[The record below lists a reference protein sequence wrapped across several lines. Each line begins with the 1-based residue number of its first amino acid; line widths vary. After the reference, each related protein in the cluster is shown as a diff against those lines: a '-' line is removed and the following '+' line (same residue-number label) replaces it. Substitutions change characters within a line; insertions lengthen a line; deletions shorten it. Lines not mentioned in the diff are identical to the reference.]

1 MKSVRIKKI
10 DLPLFEKKVNLF
22 DGESKKSVLSAS
34 KISPVNFNGCIPK
47 RLYSLFD
54 RTYCYAEDGTIYQMV
69 ENEFFQIMEKSFSSE
84 PNILSMRN
92 RAEETLLI
100 CDNEKGYFLND
111 EENSLKATYSK
122 VYCHAFGKIISAKGR
137 KLIVEHSFNLV
148 SDQYEFKKEFCFTTE
163 ADEGDIVGICQYGE
177 DILLVCKHKI
187 ITLNLVKNA
196 FGAQVERVNTPHIN
210 ALENSFNLCGE
221 NAIFISGNEI
231 AVYNN
236 GNLSFYPFSSK
247 VNELSIFGDCKEID
261 GKFYLI
267 PFTVDGEKSMLCF
280 SLDTRTFFEMKGE
293 FSALSKNGGLFYK
306 DDNLYKISQVAT
318 SGKLDFDYLGA
329 KTLYKIEIKCEGR
342 ARLIIDGDFSKK
354 QFDLKAGLNQIC
366 CNLTSSEFGFSF
378 DNASSDF
385 CILESKV
392 TYTKI

>member
-1 MKSVRIKKI
+1 MKSVKIKRVK
-10 DLPLFEKKVNLF
+10 LPLYEKIVNLY
-22 DGESKKSVLSAS
+22 DGDKKSVLNAS
-34 KISPVNFNGCIPK
+34 KIPPVNFNECVPK

-54 RTYCYAEDGTIYQMV
+54 RTYCYAEDGTIYQMAD
-69 ENEFFQIMEKSFSSE
+69 NEFFQIMENAYSRE

-92 RAEETLLI
+92 RADETLFI
-100 CDNEKGYFLND
+100 YDGEKGYFLND
-111 EENSLKATYSK
+111 VVNSLKATYSK
-122 VYCHAFGKIISAKGR
+122 VYCYAFGKMITAKDR

-148 SDQYEFKKEFCFTTE
+148 SDRYEFKKEFCFTTE
-163 ADEGDIVGICQYGE
+163 ADEGNIIGICQYGE

-196 FGAQVERVNTPHIN
+196 FGAEVKRVNTPYIN
-210 ALENSFNLCGE
+210 ALENSFIISGE

-236 GNLSFYPFSSK
+236 GNLCFYPLPSK
-247 VNELSIFGDCKEID
+247 VNEKTIYEDCKEVD

-267 PFTVDGEKSMLCF
+267 PFIVDGEKSLLCF
-280 SLDTRTFFEMKGE
+280 SQDTHTFFEMKGE
-293 FSALSKNGGLFYK
+293 FRALSKNGGLFYK
-306 DDNLYKISQVAT
+306 DDSLYKISQVET
-318 SGKLDFDYLGA
+318 SGKLDLDYLGA
-329 KTLYKIEIKCEGR
+329 KTLYKMEIKCEGK
-342 ARLIIDGDFSKK
+342 ARLIVDGDFSKK

-385 CILESKV
+385 CVLESKV
-392 TYTKI
+392 TYSKI